1 MSLLCSSR
9 LVRGEADL
17 WQNARRYRG
26 GSRSPRPDAPK
37 IPTRTL
43 KEALKHRP
51 PVSAYVREI
60 TRASQL
66 DRQRE
71 LERRRMERY
80 VVYNLWT
87 FDLNGP
93 RM

>member
-1 MSLLCSSR
+1 M
-9 LVRGEADL
+9 RGEGEPDL

-26 GSRSPRPDAPK
+26 GSGSPRPSAK
-37 IPTRTL
+37 IPTKTL

-60 TRASQL
+60 TRASEL

-71 LERRRMERY
+71 MERRRMER
-80 VVYNLWT
+80 
-87 FDLNGP
+87 
-93 RM
+93 